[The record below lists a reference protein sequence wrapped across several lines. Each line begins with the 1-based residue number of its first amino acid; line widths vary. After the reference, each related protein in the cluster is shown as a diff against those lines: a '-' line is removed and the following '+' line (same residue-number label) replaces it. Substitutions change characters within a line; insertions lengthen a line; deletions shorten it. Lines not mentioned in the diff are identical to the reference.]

1 MRSCWKSP
9 LLALTLPLVAC
20 GNAASAPPAEPVREG
35 ADAAVEA
42 PSATEPPKGASA
54 APPRVAPEGGSA
66 GCTIAG
72 AGGAVDGAV
81 VDVAGTARTFSV
93 EVPPD
98 YDPYRKYPL
107 VFVLHSGG
115 GTGARTRSYFD
126 FSSFAGSDAI
136 FLYPDGRRG
145 SWDLDSETAQ
155 NGDVALFDALVAK
168 YASERCIDPKR
179 IFVTGTSNGA
189 YFANQLGCRRGDVIR
204 AIAPHAGG
212 GPYSLQGSMF
222 DAKGELKCPTT
233 PVAARVFIGLAD
245 TQVLPS
251 EGEKSVAHWTRVN
264 GCDAATSSDD
274 PSPCVAHAGCDR
286 PVSVCRIPGVGHR
299 MWTEGPKATWSFFQS
314 FE

>member
-1 MRSCWKSP
+1 MRRRCKSAP
-9 LLALTLPLVAC
+9 LALTLSLLAC
-20 GNAASAPPAEPVREG
+20 GGSSTAPAVEAVREDG
-35 ADAAVEA
+35 DAGAGAPAATEPRETADAA
-42 PSATEPPKGASA
+42 PP
-54 APPRVAPEGGSA
+54 PVAPEGGSA
-66 GCTIAG
+66 GCTIAA
-72 AGGAVDGAV
+72 AGGALDGAS

-93 EVPPD
+93 EVPAD

-145 SWDLDSETAQ
+145 SWDLDSETAE

-168 YASERCIDPKR
+168 LSRERCIDPKR

-212 GPYSLQGSMF
+212 GPYSLQGAMF
-222 DAKGELKCPTT
+222 DEKGALKCPTA
-233 PVAARVFIGLAD
+233 PVAARIFIGLAD

-251 EGEKSVAHWTRVN
+251 EGEKSVAHWTRTN
-264 GCDAATSSDD
+264 GCQAATEGDA
-274 PSPCVAHAGCDR
+274 PAPCVTHAGCER
-286 PVSVCRIPGVGHR
+286 PVSVCRLPGVGHR
-299 MWTEGPKATWSFFQS
+299 MWAEGPKATWSFFQT